1 MENDYTILI
10 VDDEENILKSLK
22 RLLHMDGYRVLT
34 SLTCE
39 EGYKILNE
47 NDVQLII
54 SDQRMPKSSG
64 TEFLSKVK
72 EDFPH
77 IIRTILSGFTDV
89 NTITESVNKGH
100 IYKFFFKPWN
110 DNNLRLEI
118 KQCLEQYE
126 LIKKNRELNEIV
138 VNKNK
143 DLELINAELKRINDN
158 LESMVEKRTRDL
170 EIQNQALELSRA
182 IFDDIPLPVLGVSSD
197 GMIVLC
203 NNKASD
209 ITSDNIYFET
219 GRIISEYLPESAKKL
234 FDNSLNCEEPAT
246 IDSCTIMG
254 KDYKILIKPLS
265 GRFEGK
271 GATVIII

>member
-1 MENDYTILI
+1 MEDKYTILI

-34 SLTCE
+34 ALTCD

-47 NDVQLII
+47 NEVQLII

-72 EDFPH
+72 EDFPD
-77 IIRTILSGFTDV
+77 IIRTIISGFTDV
-89 NTITESVNKGH
+89 NTITESINKGH

-118 KQCLEQYE
+118 KQCLKQYE

-138 VNKNK
+138 SKKNK

-158 LESMVEKRTRDL
+158 LEAIVEKRTKDL

-182 IFDDIPLPVLGVSSD
+182 IFDDIPLPVLGISSD
-197 GMIVLC
+197 GMVVLC
-203 NNKASD
+203 NKKASD
-209 ITSDNIYFET
+209 IAPDNIYFET
-219 GRIISEYLPESAKKL
+219 GRNISDYLPESAKKI
-234 FDNSLNCEEPAT
+234 FDNSLNCEEPAS
-246 IDSCTIMG
+246 IDSCSIMG

-265 GRFEGK
+265 GRFKGK